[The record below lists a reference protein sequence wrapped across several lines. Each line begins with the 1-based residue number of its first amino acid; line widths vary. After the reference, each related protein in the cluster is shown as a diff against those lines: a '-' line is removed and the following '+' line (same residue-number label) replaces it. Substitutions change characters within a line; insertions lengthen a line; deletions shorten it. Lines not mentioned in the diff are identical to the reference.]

1 MLNPQFGSGVLF
13 AAPNGGNLAPNPT
26 PMQFGIMQEVQVEF
40 KADLKKLFGTSQFP
54 LAKARGKVHISAKGK
69 MGSLDPLFFSQLYFG
84 LPTVT
89 GVNRPIYN
97 EAKAAGATVAPAQ
110 IKAAADLGV
119 INAATGVPMT
129 AIATGTPATGQYRFT
144 PYSSTGPTNA
154 SYVFASADVT
164 AGVQVLLSY
173 VYPDNVNGTTLNIT
187 NQLLGY
193 APEFQ
198 ALLYNNF
205 RGSLFALQL
214 NSCVMGSV
222 SIPTKQEDFW
232 IADFDLEAT
241 ADVSGT
247 IGAIYSDQL

>member
-13 AAPNGGNLAPNPT
+13 GVPNGGNLPTNPT
-26 PMQFGIMQEVQVEF
+26 PMQFGILQEVQVEF

-54 LAKARGKVHISAKGK
+54 LAKARGKVNVSAKGK
-69 MGSLDPLFFSQLYFG
+69 IGSLDPLFFSQLYFG
-84 LPTVT
+84 LPTTT
-89 GVNRPIYN
+89 GVSRPAYN
-97 EAKAAGATVAPAQ
+97 EQHAIGATVAPTNLTATQ
-110 IKAAADLGV
+110 DLGV
-119 INAATGVPMT
+119 INASTGVPMINSGTT
-129 AIATGTPATGQYRFT
+129 APAAGQYKFT
-144 PYSSTGPTNA
+144 PGPTA
-154 SYVFASADVT
+154 SYAFNATDVT
-164 AGVQVLLSY
+164 AAFPVLLNY
-173 VYPDNVNGTTLNIT
+173 VWPDATHGTTLSIT
-187 NQLLGY
+187 NQLLGF

-241 ADVSGT
+241 ADVSGN

>member
-13 AAPNGGNLAPNPT
+13 GVPNGGNLATNPT
-26 PMQFGIMQEVQVEF
+26 PMQFGILQEVQVEF

-54 LAKARGKVHISAKGK
+54 LAKARGKVNVTAKGK
-69 MGSLDPLFFSQLYFG
+69 IGSLDPLFFSQLYFG
-84 LPTVT
+84 LPTTT

-97 EAKAAGATVAPAQ
+97 EAKAAAASVVPAQ
-110 IKAAADLGV
+110 IKAATDLGV
-119 INAATGVPMT
+119 INAATGVPLT
-129 AIATGTPATGQYRFT
+129 AITTGTPVTGQYKFT
-144 PYSSTGPTNA
+144 PYNSTGPVNA
-154 SYVFASADVT
+154 AYVFAAADVT
-164 AGVQVLLSY
+164 ANLQVLLSY
-173 VYPDNVNGTTLNIT
+173 VYPDTAGFTLNIT

-241 ADVSGT
+241 ADVSGN